1 MIIRNRILLAAA
13 VFSVYSASALAEEM
27 DHSQHD
33 AHSMET
39 HSGHVGA
46 FAHIHHQ
53 HPEGDWMVEYRAMRM
68 SMDGLLNGTDSVGKK
83 DISGAL
89 PGMPP
94 TQDPSKPYR
103 MAPTEMTMDMH
114 MLMAMYGWTERVT
127 LMGMAT
133 YLDNEMD
140 MVMHMPAMDMFGTM
154 ETDGFGDTM
163 VGVMINSSDRVT
175 SSLALSIPTGSIDE
189 WVDVTM
195 TGMNTSLTNRVKAG
209 YPMQLG
215 SGTWDLTPSIT
226 YALAGERI
234 GVGFQGSYTWRIGEN
249 DNDYTLGNAI
259 EVITWAKHAIN
270 QRLLGTFKFTYLNW
284 GRIDGRDPEL
294 NATLSPVNDSRA
306 TGGERLDMSIGLNG
320 FFGDGHSVGIEFGL
334 PVYQDLNGPQM
345 ETDWMLSLSY
355 QYM

>member
-1 MIIRNRILLAAA
+1 
-13 VFSVYSASALAEEM
+13 
-27 DHSQHD
+27 
-33 AHSMET
+33 
-39 HSGHVGA
+39 
-46 FAHIHHQ
+46 
-53 HPEGDWMVEYRAMRM
+53 MVEYRAMRM